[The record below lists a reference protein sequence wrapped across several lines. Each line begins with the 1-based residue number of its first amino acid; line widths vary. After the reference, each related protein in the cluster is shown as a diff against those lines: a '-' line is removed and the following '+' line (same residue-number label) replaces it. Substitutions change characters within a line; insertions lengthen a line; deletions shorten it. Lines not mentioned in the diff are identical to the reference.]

1 MSKRIAVLGTG
12 AIGGMLGG
20 HLAHNGVDVTMIS
33 AYRRET
39 AETLNREGIYMNGA
53 RGEFHTPIKAAF
65 LDDLPKDTQFDYIFL
80 GLKANNFVDAVTRV
94 APHLAED
101 GCIVTLQNGISEE
114 FLTPIVGE
122 KRVVAGI
129 SFAGGQ
135 QKDANH
141 YEDHDGHFVIGEMDG
156 SMTPRLEEIV
166 EILNHARPTTASSH
180 VRVNQWEKLG
190 TVALHVPCCTITGSY
205 MQEGF
210 DNPSVQRFVPLLAK
224 EVFAVAEAD
233 GCIGF
238 KIQGHTKEEFERGN
252 TGAPAGFGGP
262 GGKIPEGKGK
272 IPEKV
277 VDAYTK
283 DIQKGAEL
291 EIDYTNGTIV
301 RLGKRYGVPT
311 PANEALIAAIRDI
324 EAGRATAGDALAE
337 KLLTELGG

>member
-1 MSKRIAVLGTG
+1 MSRRIAVLGTG

-20 HLAHNGVDVTMIS
+20 HLAHSGVDVTMIS

-39 AETLNREGIYMNGA
+39 AQTLDREGIYINGA
-53 RGEFHTPIKAAF
+53 RGSFHTPIKAVF
-65 LDDLPKDTQFDYIFL
+65 LDDIPAEVKFDYIFL
-80 GLKANNFVDAVTRV
+80 GLKANNFVDSVSRV

-101 GCIVTLQNGISEE
+101 GCIISLQNGINEE
-114 FLTPIVGE
+114 LLVPIVGE

-135 QKDANH
+135 QKDSNH
-141 YEDHDGHFVIGEMDG
+141 YEDHDGHFVVGEMDG

-166 EILNHARPTTASSH
+166 EILSHARPSASSDH
-180 VRVNQWEKLG
+180 VRVQQWEKLG

-210 DNPSVQRFVPLLAK
+210 DNPYVQRFFPLLAK

-233 GCIGF
+233 GCTGF
-238 KIQGHTKEEFERGN
+238 TIQGHTREEYEQGSTSVP
-252 TGAPAGFGGP
+252 TGQSS
-262 GGKIPEGKGK
+262 EGKGK

-277 VDAYTK
+277 VDAYTR
-283 DIQKGAEL
+283 DIQRGAEL
-291 EIDYTNGTIV
+291 EIDFTNGAIV

-311 PANEALIAAIRDI
+311 PANEALISAIRDI
-324 EAGRATAGDALAE
+324 EAGKAVAGNDLASR
-337 KLLTELGG
+337 LLEELGG